1 MKLKVFL
8 ALATGMMFGIAFA
21 AISIDPIARTFTKIG
36 GAGMV
41 LISGSGIWTASTE
54 TDWILIKP
62 RTSADAGVSCVYAV
76 SKNMSINF
84 K

>member
-8 ALATGMMFGIAFA
+8 ALATGMMFGNAFA
-21 AISIDPIARTFTKIG
+21 AISIDPIARRFTKTG

-41 LISGSGIWTASTE
+41 LTFGSGTWTASTDSE
-54 TDWILIKP
+54 WISIKP
-62 RTSADAGVSCVYAV
+62 RTSVDAGVSCVYAV
-76 SKNMSINF
+76 SKNMSTNF